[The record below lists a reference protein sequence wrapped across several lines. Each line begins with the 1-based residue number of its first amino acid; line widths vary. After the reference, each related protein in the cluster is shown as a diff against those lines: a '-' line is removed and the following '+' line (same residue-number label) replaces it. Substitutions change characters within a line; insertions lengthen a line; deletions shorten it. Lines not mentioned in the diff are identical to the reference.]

1 MVTREELKNI
11 LLNMGISKD
20 LLEMP
25 SVFERV
31 YKMVGNKE
39 AVNLDD
45 MIKIDENGD
54 FSLDGYNFRMRPDKE
69 AIIEFKEQNNQKA
82 TIRINKYGMD
92 MRYYRQSD
100 PTAATLGMP
109 DDEEIVRVPEHNLIR
124 DVGMHFTE
132 TSYKYINK
140 ETNDLGN
147 YDITDN
153 PDVLLEEYNRI
164 RQKNKAFL
172 TRNYPLTEGW
182 FQEDEKADYGVEQ
195 ESKQE
200 TDESEDALRE
210 ATEKIK
216 QLEADNKE
224 LREEN
229 KRLCE
234 EMNNAQKMLRTTLDF
249 CDKVRLSVFGHIFFR
264 KELGKLPTSYGDDTR
279 EQ

>member
-1 MVTREELKNI
+1 
-11 LLNMGISKD
+11 MGISKD

-39 AVNLDD
+39 AINLDD
-45 MIKIDENGD
+45 MIKIDE
-54 FSLDGYNFRMRPDKE
+54 K
-69 AIIEFKEQNNQKA
+69 
-82 TIRINKYGMD
+82 
-92 MRYYRQSD
+92 
-100 PTAATLGMP
+100 
-109 DDEEIVRVPEHNLIR
+109 V
-124 DVGMHFTE
+124 
-132 TSYKYINK
+132 
-140 ETNDLGN
+140 
-147 YDITDN
+147 
-153 PDVLLEEYNRI
+153 
-164 RQKNKAFL
+164 
-172 TRNYPLTEGW
+172 
-182 FQEDEKADYGVEQ
+182 DYGVEQ

-224 LREEN
+224 LCEEN

>member
-1 MVTREELKNI
+1 
-11 LLNMGISKD
+11 MGISKD

-54 FSLDGYNFRMRPDKE
+54 FSLEGYNFRMKPDKE
-69 AIIEFKEQNNQKA
+69 AI
-82 TIRINKYGMD
+82 
-92 MRYYRQSD
+92 
-100 PTAATLGMP
+100 
-109 DDEEIVRVPEHNLIR
+109 IVRVPEHNLIR

-195 ESKQE
+195 ESK
-200 TDESEDALRE
+200 
-210 ATEKIK
+210 
-216 QLEADNKE
+216 
-224 LREEN
+224 
-229 KRLCE
+229 
-234 EMNNAQKMLRTTLDF
+234 
-249 CDKVRLSVFGHIFFR
+249 
-264 KELGKLPTSYGDDTR
+264 
-279 EQ
+279 